1 MRRKDSQEYLVLI
14 TVVNKVHRHMGAV
27 AVKDQEAPL
36 PPCLSLGEAIKHLL
50 KPGKA
55 YIVVGPASGR

>member
-1 MRRKDSQEYLVLI
+1 
-14 TVVNKVHRHMGAV
+14 MGAV

-36 PPCLSLGEAIKHLL
+36 PPCLSLGKAIKHLL

-55 YIVVGPASGR
+55 YIVVGPASR